1 MITESLQQNLNKKGK
16 KTWKK
21 VIIISI
27 LLLYVI
33 AIIFEIY
40 FILYGKR
47 EVKNKEKSGYM
58 LIVGN
63 TILLLMT
70 IIIGA
75 TEYRIILPKLL

>member
-1 MITESLQQNLNKKGK
+1 ME
-16 KTWKK
+16 K

-47 EVKNKEKSGYM
+47 DVKNKEKSGYI

-63 TILLLMT
+63 TMLLLMT

>member
-1 MITESLQQNLNKKGK
+1 ME
-16 KTWKK
+16 K

-70 IIIGA
+70 TITGTI
-75 TEYRIILPKLL
+75 EYHIILPKLL

>member
-1 MITESLQQNLNKKGK
+1 ME
-16 KTWKK
+16 K

-47 EVKNKEKSGYM
+47 EMKNKEKSGYM

-63 TILLLMT
+63 TMLLLMT

>member
-1 MITESLQQNLNKKGK
+1 ME
-16 KTWKK
+16 K

-47 EVKNKEKSGYM
+47 EVKNKEKSGYI

-63 TILLLMT
+63 TMLLLMT

>member
-1 MITESLQQNLNKKGK
+1 ME
-16 KTWKK
+16 K

-47 EVKNKEKSGYM
+47 EVKK
-58 LIVGN
+58 
-63 TILLLMT
+63 
-70 IIIGA
+70 
-75 TEYRIILPKLL
+75 

>member
-1 MITESLQQNLNKKGK
+1 ME
-16 KTWKK
+16 K

-40 FILYGKR
+40 FVLYGKR

-58 LIVGN
+58 LIVRN
-63 TILLLMT
+63 TMLLLMT

>member
-1 MITESLQQNLNKKGK
+1 MEKI
-16 KTWKK
+16 
-21 VIIISI
+21 IIISI

-47 EVKNKEKSGYM
+47 EVKNKEKSGHM

-63 TILLLMT
+63 TMLLLMT

>member
-1 MITESLQQNLNKKGK
+1 ME
-16 KTWKK
+16 K

-40 FILYGKR
+40 FVLYGKR

-63 TILLLMT
+63 TMLLLMT

>member
-1 MITESLQQNLNKKGK
+1 MSLFLFKKEK
-16 KTWKK
+16 LWKK
-21 VIIISI
+21 IKIIS
-27 LLLYVI
+27 LLLFYVI
-33 AIIFEIY
+33 AIIFAIY

-63 TILLLMT
+63 TMLLLIT

>member
-1 MITESLQQNLNKKGK
+1 ME
-16 KTWKK
+16 K

-63 TILLLMT
+63 TMRLLMT

>member
-1 MITESLQQNLNKKGK
+1 ME
-16 KTWKK
+16 K

-40 FILYGKR
+40 FVLYGKR
-47 EVKNKEKSGYM
+47 KVKNKEKSGYM
-58 LIVGN
+58 LIVGD
-63 TILLLMT
+63 TMLLLMT

>member
-1 MITESLQQNLNKKGK
+1 ME
-16 KTWKK
+16 K

-40 FILYGKR
+40 FVLYGKR
-47 EVKNKEKSGYM
+47 EIKNKEKSGYM

-63 TILLLMT
+63 TMLLLMT

>member
-1 MITESLQQNLNKKGK
+1 ME
-16 KTWKK
+16 K

-47 EVKNKEKSGYM
+47 EIKNKEKSGYM
-58 LIVGN
+58 LIIGN
-63 TILLLMT
+63 TMLLLMT
-70 IIIGA
+70 IITG
-75 TEYRIILPKLL
+75 TFEYHIIFPKLL

>member
-1 MITESLQQNLNKKGK
+1 ME
-16 KTWKK
+16 K

-40 FILYGKR
+40 FVLYGKR
-47 EVKNKEKSGYM
+47 EVKNKEKNGYM

-63 TILLLMT
+63 TMLLLMT

-75 TEYRIILPKLL
+75 TEYQIILPKLL

>member
-1 MITESLQQNLNKKGK
+1 ME
-16 KTWKK
+16 K

-58 LIVGN
+58 LIAGN
-63 TILLLMT
+63 TMLLLMT

>member
-1 MITESLQQNLNKKGK
+1 ME
-16 KTWKK
+16 K

-40 FILYGKR
+40 FVLYGKR

-63 TILLLMT
+63 TMLLLMT

-75 TEYRIILPKLL
+75 TEYQIILPKLL